1 MAKGKRYR
9 GRGRRNQPLWL
20 LAAAVVAAAALWG
33 ARTLGIL
40 PDASGEKTGAPVS
53 AAQGD
58 TGGGGSASGTLEVYF
73 FDVGQGDSELIRLPG
88 GENILIDA
96 GTSSTEDE
104 LVGELRSLGAETLD
118 LVVATHPHADHI
130 GGMAAVIDAFDV
142 RQVVMPR
149 ISESDTPTTKTYE
162 NLLQSIADKG
172 LTITPA
178 EPGDELLSSGGA
190 VLTVLAPNGEDYGDL
205 NNYSVVL
212 RLTYGEDS
220 FLFTGDAEEASE
232 EEMLSL
238 DWPLTATVLKC
249 GHHGSETSTS
259 PAFLDAVSP
268 QYAVISCGVDN
279 DYGHPDAVTL
289 EKLEAAGAEVF
300 RTDRQGTILASTDG
314 SGVTMTAL
322 GKAEE

>member
-149 ISESDTPTTKTYE
+149 VSESDTPTTKTYE

-289 EKLEAAGAEVF
+289 EKLEAAGVEVF
-300 RTDRQGTILASTDG
+300 RTDRQGTILASTEG

>member
-40 PDASGEKTGAPVS
+40 PD
-53 AAQGD
+53 
-58 TGGGGSASGTLEVYF
+58 ASGTLEVYF

-300 RTDRQGTILASTDG
+300 RTDLQGTILASTDG

>member
-104 LVGELRSLGAETLD
+104 LVGELRFLGAETLD

-259 PAFLDAVSP
+259 PSFLDAVSP

>member
-104 LVGELRSLGAETLD
+104 LVGELRSFGAETLD

-300 RTDRQGTILASTDG
+300 RTDLQGTILASTEG

>member
-20 LAAAVVAAAALWG
+20 IAAAVVAAAALWG

-58 TGGGGSASGTLEVYF
+58 TGEGGSASGTLEVYF

-149 ISESDTPTTKTYE
+149 VSESDTPTTKTYE

>member
-9 GRGRRNQPLWL
+9 GRARRSQPLWL

-149 ISESDTPTTKTYE
+149 VSESDTPTTKTYE

-190 VLTVLAPNGEDYGDL
+190 VLTVLAPNGKDYGDL
-205 NNYSVVL
+205 NIYSVVL

-220 FLFTGDAEEASE
+220 FLFTGDAEEESE

-300 RTDRQGTILASTDG
+300 RTDLQGTILASTDG

>member
-279 DYGHPDAVTL
+279 DYGHPDTVTL

-300 RTDRQGTILASTDG
+300 RTDLQGTILASTDG

>member
-9 GRGRRNQPLWL
+9 GRARRSQPLWL

-300 RTDRQGTILASTDG
+300 RTDLQGTILASTEG

>member
-289 EKLEAAGAEVF
+289 EKLEAAGVEVF
-300 RTDRQGTILASTDG
+300 RTDRQGTILASTEG

>member
-9 GRGRRNQPLWL
+9 GRARRSQPLWL
-20 LAAAVVAAAALWG
+20 LAAAVVAAAALGG

-149 ISESDTPTTKTYE
+149 VSESDTPTTKTYE

-190 VLTVLAPNGEDYGDL
+190 VLTVLAPNGKDYGDL

-220 FLFTGDAEEASE
+220 FLFTGDAEEESE

-300 RTDRQGTILASTDG
+300 RTDLQGTILASTDG

>member
-9 GRGRRNQPLWL
+9 GRARRSQPLWL

-232 EEMLSL
+232 EEMRSL
-238 DWPLTATVLKC
+238 NWPLTATVLKC

-300 RTDRQGTILASTDG
+300 RTDRQGTILASTEG

>member
-9 GRGRRNQPLWL
+9 GRARRSQPLWL

-130 GGMAAVIDAFDV
+130 GGMAAVMDAFDV

-172 LTITPA
+172 LTIMPA

-259 PAFLDAVSP
+259 PSFLDAVSP

-289 EKLEAAGAEVF
+289 EKLEAAGVEVF
-300 RTDRQGTILASTDG
+300 RTDRQGTILASTEG

>member
-9 GRGRRNQPLWL
+9 GRARRSQPLWL

-172 LTITPA
+172 LTIMPA

-190 VLTVLAPNGEDYGDL
+190 VLTVLAPNGENYGDL

-300 RTDRQGTILASTDG
+300 RTDRQGTILASTEG

>member
-40 PDASGEKTGAPVS
+40 PDASGEETGAPVS

-259 PAFLDAVSP
+259 PAFLGAVSP

-300 RTDRQGTILASTDG
+300 RTDLQGTILASTDG

>member
-9 GRGRRNQPLWL
+9 GRARRSQPLWL

-149 ISESDTPTTKTYE
+149 VSESDTPTTKTYE

-190 VLTVLAPNGEDYGDL
+190 VLTVLAPNGKDYGDL

-220 FLFTGDAEEASE
+220 FLFTGDAEEESE

>member
-9 GRGRRNQPLWL
+9 GRARRSQPLWL

-300 RTDRQGTILASTDG
+300 RTDRQGTILASTEG

>member
-9 GRGRRNQPLWL
+9 GRARRSQPLWL

-130 GGMAAVIDAFDV
+130 GGMAEVIDAFDV

-220 FLFTGDAEEASE
+220 FLFTGDAEESSE
-232 EEMLSL
+232 EEMISL

-279 DYGHPDAVTL
+279 DYGHPDAVKL

-300 RTDRQGTILASTDG
+300 RTDLQGTILASTDG

>member
-9 GRGRRNQPLWL
+9 GRARRSQPLWL

-172 LTITPA
+172 LTIMPA

-300 RTDRQGTILASTDG
+300 RTDRQGTILASTEG

>member
-9 GRGRRNQPLWL
+9 GRARRSQPLWL

-300 RTDRQGTILASTDG
+300 RTDLQGSILASTDG

>member
-149 ISESDTPTTKTYE
+149 VSESDTPTTKTYE

-300 RTDRQGTILASTDG
+300 RTDRQGSILASTEG

>member
-1 MAKGKRYR
+1 MS
-9 GRGRRNQPLWL
+9 QPLWL

-53 AAQGD
+53 AAQGE

-232 EEMLSL
+232 EEMRSL
-238 DWPLTATVLKC
+238 NWPLTATVLKC

-300 RTDRQGTILASTDG
+300 RTDLQGSILASTDG

>member
-172 LTITPA
+172 LTIMPA

-300 RTDRQGTILASTDG
+300 RTDRQGTILASTEG

>member
-9 GRGRRNQPLWL
+9 GRARRSQPLWL

-33 ARTLGIL
+33 ARALGIL

-58 TGGGGSASGTLEVYF
+58 TGGGGSASGPLEVYF

-300 RTDRQGTILASTDG
+300 RTDLQGSILASTDG

>member
-9 GRGRRNQPLWL
+9 GRARRSQPLWL

-130 GGMAAVIDAFDV
+130 GGMAAVMDAFDV

-172 LTITPA
+172 LTIMPA